1 MFRFFILFFT
11 TFVFFG
17 CISIKPYSFEPVVPS
32 TIYTG
37 LKDTH
42 AFADQMLGSF
52 SPDEEIYS
60 DPPKLI
66 KEGILKYPEHLRMS
80 NIEGE
85 VLFLVRIKKDGTI
98 EELAVHSYNHIDFVD
113 AARKAI
119 ETSRYETIEE
129 DMEFFLPI
137 RFSMLMEG
145 SCEIHGDVW
154 AVRSQKNDFY
164 ICPKCYP
171 SN

>member
-1 MFRFFILFFT
+1 MSRIILLLTTAFMFL
-11 TFVFFG
+11 G
-17 CISIKPYSFEPVVPS
+17 CTIKPYNFNPVVPP

-37 LKDTH
+37 LKDKH
-42 AFADQMLGSF
+42 AFADQLLGPLS
-52 SPDEEIYS
+52 SDEKVFS
-60 DPPKLI
+60 DPPKVI
-66 KEGILKYPEHLRMS
+66 KYGILKYPEHLRMS
-80 NIEGE
+80 NIAGE

-129 DMEFFLPI
+129 GMECFLPI

-154 AVRSQKNDFY
+154 AVRSQENDFY

>member
-1 MFRFFILFFT
+1 MSRVILLLTT
-11 TFVFFG
+11 TFMFLG
-17 CISIKPYSFEPVVPS
+17 CTIKPYNFKPFVPP

-37 LKDTH
+37 LKDEH
-42 AFADQMLGSF
+42 AFADQLLGPLF
-52 SPDEEIYS
+52 PDEKVFS

-66 KEGILKYPEHLRMS
+66 KQGILKYPVHLRMDA
-80 NIEGE
+80 IEGE

-119 ETSRYETIEE
+119 ETSRYVTIEK

-145 SCEIHGDVW
+145 SCEIHGEVW

-164 ICPKCYP
+164 ICPKGYP
-171 SN
+171 AN

>member
-1 MFRFFILFFT
+1 MSRLIILLITIFMFL
-11 TFVFFG
+11 G
-17 CISIKPYSFEPVVPS
+17 CVSIKPYSFEPVVTP

-37 LKDTH
+37 IKDQQ
-42 AFADQMLGSF
+42 AFAEQLLGTF

>member
-1 MFRFFILFFT
+1 MFL
-11 TFVFFG
+11 G
-17 CISIKPYSFEPVVPS
+17 CTIKPYNFKPVVPP

-42 AFADQMLGSF
+42 AFADQLLGPSPSDEKVF
-52 SPDEEIYS
+52 SN
-60 DPPKLI
+60 PPKLI
-66 KEGILKYPEHLRMS
+66 KKGILRYPKHLRMAA
-80 NIEGE
+80 IEGE
-85 VLFLVRIKKDGTI
+85 VLFLVRIKKDGSI
-98 EELAVHSYNHIDFVD
+98 EELAVHSYNHIDLVD

-145 SCEIHGDVW
+145 SCEVHGDVW

-171 SN
+171 AN